1 MSFPEQLKN
10 ARLACGLTQ
19 QEVAQALNID
29 KTTYSSYETG
39 RRQPDVARLRQLARL
54 LEVSG
59 DQLLE
64 LAPRLG
70 ATPTP
75 EEMGQV
81 KKYRL
86 LDLHGRELVDL
97 VLDKE
102 YQRMARA
109 PEKEE
114 KGWITY
120 INCYDLAVSAGTGEP
135 WGDTGYKTRLEI
147 PGGQVPENAHFCV
160 RVNGDSME
168 PAYKDGD
175 IVFIQRVEDGALREG
190 EVGIFALNGEGY
202 IKQLGHR
209 QLLSFNPKYPPIAV
223 GAYDRLECQG
233 RVLGK
238 L

>member
-1 MSFPEQLKN
+1 MPTNKPRVTITMSEEELGAIEDYQYFNNKKN
-10 ARLACGLTQ
+10 QTQAILDLIRKGLDEAEAAST
-19 QEVAQALNID
+19 EIS
-29 KTTYSSYETG
+29 TE
-39 RRQPDVARLRQLARL
+39 
-54 LEVSG
+54 
-59 DQLLE
+59 E
-64 LAPRLG
+64 LAHI
-70 ATPTP
+70 
-75 EEMGQV
+75 
-81 KKYRL
+81 KKYRVL
-86 LDLHGRELVDL
+86 DTHGKKVVDTALDL
-97 VLDKE
+97 E
-102 YQRMARA
+102 YDRMTHIESR
-109 PEKEE
+109 EE

-120 INCYDLAVSAGTGEP
+120 INLYDLAVSAGTGEP
-135 WGDTGYKTRLEI
+135 LGDTDYKTRIEI
-147 PGGQVPENAHFCV
+147 PTEQVPENAHCCL